1 MAGVD
6 FQDAAQVKGYDRDQ
20 AFSTPEKEEAL
31 VSKQLG
37 LKLNLLKYSRI
48 HCSNSILAIRE
59 SLDIRRF
66 LIYAEFSA

>member
-1 MAGVD
+1 MADVD
-6 FQDAAQVKGYDRDQ
+6 FQDTAQVKGYDWAQ

-37 LKLNLLKYSRI
+37 LKLNLKCSRI